1 MYRLPHFK
9 ENSPDV
15 LLAFMEA
22 YPFVFLTGSNADGRQ
37 VATQVPVLTEE
48 RNGSLYIQ
56 GHLMRQTDHQQA
68 FAENPQVLAVFTGP
82 NSYVSAT
89 WYSEPHVGSTWN
101 YMSVHVHGNMRFMTD
116 SELMEFMRRFTLKF
130 EQGNTQSPTVFDQLP
145 AAYLER
151 MMPAIVGFEIKA
163 ERVEHV
169 FKLSQQHDEAGYRNI
184 IAQLEARG
192 GSGALVAGEMKKR
205 LIELFPKED

>member
-1 MYRLPHFK
+1 MYSLPHFK

-15 LLAFMEA
+15 LFAFMEA

-68 FAENPQVLAVFTGP
+68 FTENPQVLAVFTGP

-101 YMSVHVHGNMRFMTD
+101 YMSVHVHGNMRFMTH

-145 AAYLER
+145 AAYRER

-163 ERVEHV
+163 ERLEHV